1 MTVPSGATVRI
12 NGITLAGGAADP
24 VTPEFAAGG
33 EAVTTKFEKGE
44 GSTWKITAFAEMSNE
59 SRGTDVTA
67 SQLKVYR
74 ASSLEG
80 LKAAEAMTS
89 GVTLTEKTSAVKVTL
104 EAEAP
109 TDAEQQFFRVDCR
122 VHNVRAPLCFATYPR
137 RWSFQ
142 LRRTSWRSETHPC

>member
-1 MTVPSGATVRI
+1 MCAMHFVNAETSLKNLDDYFAGAPLENEICYRW
-12 NGITLAGGAADP
+12 LGAANP
-24 VTPEFAAGG
+24 PPAFASGG
-33 EAVTTKFEKGE
+33 ESVTTKFEKGD
-44 GSTWKITAFAEMSNE
+44 GNTWKITAFAEMSNE

-80 LKAAEAMTS
+80 LKTAEAMTS

-109 TDAEQQFFRVDCR
+109 TDAEQQFFRVD
-122 VHNVRAPLCFATYPR
+122 FG
-137 RWSFQ
+137 
-142 LRRTSWRSETHPC
+142 E

>member
-1 MTVPSGATVRI
+1 MCVMHFVNAETSLKNLDDYFAGAPLENEICYRW
-12 NGITLAGGAADP
+12 LGAANP
-24 VTPEFAAGG
+24 PPAFASGG
-33 EAVTTKFEKGE
+33 KWT
-44 GSTWKITAFAEMSNE
+44 ITAFAEMSNE

-80 LKAAEAMTS
+80 LKTAEAMTS

-109 TDAEQQFFRVDCR
+109 TDAEQQFFRVD
-122 VHNVRAPLCFATYPR
+122 FG
-137 RWSFQ
+137 
-142 LRRTSWRSETHPC
+142 E